1 MFFSIFS
8 KSIYSKLCS
17 RAYLRYFQVYVNYGP
32 WDHIFGPFLTPKNG
46 ENLVKIKF
54 LFPFCKKFPLVLYET
69 CYLSSLE
76 LLVEVCRIWALRG
89 RILGPFLTQTRSKF
103 RFLSIVQDVSA
114 GFTRNLFFLS
124 SLDLLLKV
132 FRIQAPGPYFRPL
145 TPNTTRI
152 VKNQVFFHFA
162 TEKFPFDSN
171 KNVFLS
177 VVNMNSY
184 VDISVGKIFHRCGIH
199 EWLYSL
205 A

>member
-1 MFFSIFS
+1 MAPGTIFS
-8 KSIYSKLCS
+8 APFWPRKTAKTWSKLS
-17 RAYLRYFQVYVNYGP
+17 FFFHLAKSFH
-32 WDHIFGPFLTPKNG
+32 WFF
-46 ENLVKIKF
+46 
-54 LFPFCKKFPLVLYET
+54 YET

-114 GFTRNLFFLS
+114 RFTRNLFFLS

-177 VVNMNSY
+177 VMNMNSY